1 MAHVIAVQGKRSRE
15 RRFWL
20 LLGLLAD
27 QLLILDFRLK
37 KMGKQK
43 CYLLIC
49 ILTSELESDSYCK
62 KVTLVMN
69 NQQITEKIKKKKS
82 KYAYKGMKMKRQ
94 QPKTYGTL

>member
-27 QLLILDFRLK
+27 HLLILDFRLK

-62 KVTLVMN
+62 KVTLVALSVLD
-69 NQQITEKIKKKKS
+69 EKTTQED
-82 KYAYKGMKMKRQ
+82 G
-94 QPKTYGTL
+94 